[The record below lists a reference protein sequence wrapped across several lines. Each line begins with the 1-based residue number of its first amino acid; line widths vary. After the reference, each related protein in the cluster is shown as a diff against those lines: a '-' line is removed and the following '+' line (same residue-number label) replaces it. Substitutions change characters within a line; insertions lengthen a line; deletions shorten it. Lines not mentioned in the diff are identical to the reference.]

1 MEFLVDRA
9 ELRLIFYVSNSQTYV
24 LHQDGKLTYP
34 DNWCGSGKRF
44 CLRTASNEF
53 AKLNCLEMPSDE
65 TIVHFWNSIVL
76 KRHQEQVLELANK
89 KAKKANKTKTSS

>member
-44 CLRTASNEF
+44 LRISE
-53 AKLNCLEMPSDE
+53 
-65 TIVHFWNSIVL
+65 IVTTDSG
-76 KRHQEQVLELANK
+76 R
-89 KAKKANKTKTSS
+89 S